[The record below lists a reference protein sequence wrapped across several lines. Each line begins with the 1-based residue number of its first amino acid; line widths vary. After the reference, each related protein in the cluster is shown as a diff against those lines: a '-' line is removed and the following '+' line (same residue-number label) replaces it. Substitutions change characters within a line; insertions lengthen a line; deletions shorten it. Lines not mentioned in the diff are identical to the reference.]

1 MSAPSSTV
9 VSCPGKVLLAGGYLV
24 LEPAYSG
31 LVVGTASRF
40 YTVVQDNNDG
50 DGDGDAAGQS
60 RRITMRSPQFKEAT
74 WTYRVAYAPDG
85 DALTLT
91 QLQDGWVDAYF
102 TPSLKI

>member
-40 YTVVQDNNDG
+40 YTVVQDDDAG
-50 DGDGDAAGQS
+50 DDATGQS
-60 RRITMRSPQFKEAT
+60 RLITVRSPQFKEAT
-74 WTYRVAYAPDG
+74 WSYRVAYAGGEADG
-85 DALTLT
+85 DALALTLT
-91 QLQDGWVDAYF
+91 QVQDG
-102 TPSLKI
+102 

>member
-40 YTVVQDNNDG
+40 YTVVQD
-50 DGDGDAAGQS
+50 DAERDDTAASKQS
-60 RRITMRSPQFKEAT
+60 RHITVRSPQFKEAT